1 MISKVKFKVR
11 DLIFE
16 LNSFARDKNT
26 IACFLSSIF
35 WGILSYIYLFTNNLN
50 IFDNIAMT
58 PWGYGTGTSS
68 GRWFLEEFGNLI
80 GKIWGNYNIPLFIG
94 LFSILILAVTSCI
107 IINIFEIKNKW
118 SCILIGGITVVFP
131 SVASTMLFTFTVGYY
146 ALAIFFTVLG
156 IFLINR
162 YKFSGYILGVLLF
175 SFSLGIYQGYYP
187 LAASIFM
194 ILLIKMCINEKFTF
208 KDVIL
213 KGIKFLSALL
223 VGYILYRLFL
233 QYFLYVR
240 NISLSSYEGIDQ
252 MGKIDIALLPEQI
265 KTIYK
270 TLIKMPFSNYEAIN
284 GTRIIRY
291 SFFGIYI
298 ITFINFL
305 LLIKNIFQKK
315 KLSLIGLL
323 GVLII
328 LFPIA
333 VDSMVILVPNGRI
346 YTLMQMA
353 FICIFYL
360 GIVLSDYNLDISSS
374 SYINKI
380 LNASVVVI
388 ILVSIL
394 NYSWQSNVNYRATY
408 YENRILENYYE
419 TMYTRIKSIDNY
431 NQDMKIYF
439 VGSVISDKTFKSK
452 WSDLPF
458 RYGGNSSHL
467 NTYSYSRYATISNY
481 LGYSYEEI
489 DTNSEIY
496 MENKDAIEEM
506 DMYPNG
512 NSIKIIDDKIFVR
525 LE

>member
-1 MISKVKFKVR
+1 MISKLGFELKDF
-11 DLIFE
+11 ICE
-16 LNSFARDKNT
+16 LNSFVRNKNT

-68 GRWFLEEFGNLI
+68 GRWFLQEFGNWV
-80 GKIWGNYNIPLFIG
+80 GKVWGNYNIPLFIG
-94 LFSILILAVTSCI
+94 VFSVLILAVTSCI
-107 IINIFEIKNKW
+107 IIKIFEIKNKW
-118 SCILIGGITVVFP
+118 NCILIGGITVVFP

-146 ALAIFFTVLG
+146 SLAIFFSVLG
-156 IFLINR
+156 IFLIDK
-162 YKFSGYILGVLLF
+162 YKTIGYLLGALLF

-194 ILLIKMCINEKFTF
+194 ILLIKMCVNGKFEF

-233 QYFLYVR
+233 QYFLYTN
-240 NISLSSYEGIDQ
+240 NISLSSYEGIDE
-252 MGKIDIALLPEQI
+252 MGKIDISLLPEQI
-265 KTIYK
+265 KGIYK
-270 TLIKMPFSNYEAIN
+270 TLIKMPFSNYHAIN

-291 SFFGIYI
+291 SFLGIYI

-305 LLIKNIFQKK
+305 LLIKNNFKK
-315 KLSLIGLL
+315 KNLSLIGLL
-323 GVLII
+323 GVLIL

-333 VDSMVILVPNGRI
+333 IDSIVILVPNGRI
-346 YTLMQMA
+346 YTLMEMA

-360 GIVLSDYNLDISSS
+360 VIVLSDYNLDIKFSP
-374 SYINKI
+374 YINKI
-380 LNASVVVI
+380 LNYSMVVI

-394 NYSWQSNVNYRATY
+394 NYSWQSNVNYRAVY
-408 YENRILENYYE
+408 YENRNLENYYE

-439 VGSVISDKTFKSK
+439 VGRIISDKTFKSR
-452 WSDLPF
+452 WSDLDF
-458 RYGGNSSHL
+458 RYGGNHSHL
-467 NTYSYSRYATISNY
+467 NTYSYSRYQTISNY

-496 MENKDAIEEM
+496 IENKELIEEM
-506 DMYPNG
+506 DKYPNS
-512 NSIKIIDDKIFVR
+512 NSIRIIDDKIFVR